1 MHVDAILSTKPEEV
15 ATKINTRNALEYC
28 ALLGL
33 TN

>member
-1 MHVDAILSTKPEEV
+1 MLFYQPEEV